1 MYYDKDLKTLDTLVT
16 QIYNLVDV
24 IKTRREL
31 DDVVQISSSV
41 FTRINTER
49 YKQNHPEMFYA
60 FRLDDIIVQGVKEHG
75 LYFVRVSNCPY
86 IINDCVPLESPL
98 TTQVSIKKLKTVDDL
113 GTLFRTIVKNLV
125 EDKVTPRE
133 LF

>member
-1 MYYDKDLKTLDTLVT
+1 MYYDKDLKTLDALVT

-60 FRLDDIIVQGVKEHG
+60 FRLDDIVVQGVKEHG
-75 LYFVRVSNCPY
+75 LYFIRVCNSPCIVNG
-86 IINDCVPLESPL
+86 CVPLESSL
-98 TTQVSIKKLKTVDDL
+98 NTQVRQKKIHD
-113 GTLFRTIVKNLV
+113 
-125 EDKVTPRE
+125 
-133 LF
+133 